1 MYTTS
6 PSNST
11 FRFGVI
17 LAVFAATGFSCK
29 AIFAKLAYRHGVDA
43 ITMVCL
49 RMLFVLLILA
59 SFSLWRSKGTLAR
72 RDYLALIGLGLLGY
86 YLSSVLDFIG
96 LMTVSASLERL
107 ILSLYPTLTV
117 LFSVMLG
124 GAVLTRHIKQALPI
138 TYLGIALVV
147 YPGLKDAN
155 ADWVGIGF
163 ILASTTC
170 YALYMSLSPKVIA
183 RVGAMRF
190 TELGLTVSSIAIICH
205 FLITHPVQALI
216 QPLPVYGL
224 AAAMAVFAT
233 VLPIYAT
240 AAAMSR
246 IGASRTAIIGSLGP
260 MLSILLSIGI
270 LDERLSSIQ
279 WLGAAIVMLGV
290 WIVGK
295 KS

>member
-1 MYTTS
+1 MH
-6 PSNST
+6 ST
-11 FRFGVI
+11 ANNKSFRLGVI
-17 LAVFAATGFSCK
+17 LAIFAATGFSCK

-43 ITMVCL
+43 ITLVCL

-59 SFSLWRSKGTLAR
+59 SYSLWRSKARLAR

-96 LMTVSASLERL
+96 LTTVSASLERL

-117 LFSVMLG
+117 LFSVL
-124 GAVLTRHIKQALPI
+124 LTGTVMTRQMKQALPL
-138 TYLGIALVV
+138 TYLGIALVIG
-147 YPGLKDAN
+147 PSLGEAN

-163 ILASTTC
+163 IVASTTS
-170 YALYMSLSPKVIA
+170 YALYMSLSPKIIA

-190 TELGLTVSSIAIICH
+190 TELGLTVSSIAVLCH
-205 FLITHPVQALI
+205 FLLTHPINALV

-224 AAAMAVFAT
+224 AAAMAIFAT

-260 MLSILLSIGI
+260 MLSILMSISI
-270 LDERLSSIQ
+270 LDERLSAIQ
-279 WLGAAIVMLGV
+279 WLGAAIVMIGV
-290 WIVGK
+290 WIVSK

>member
-1 MYTTS
+1 MY
-6 PSNST
+6 ST
-11 FRFGVI
+11 ANNKSFRIGI
-17 LAVFAATGFSCK
+17 TLAIFAATGFSCK
-29 AIFAKLAYRHGVDA
+29 AIFAKLAYRHGIDA
-43 ITMVCL
+43 ITLVCL

-59 SFSLWRSKGTLAR
+59 SFSLWRSKARLAG
-72 RDYLALIGLGLLGY
+72 RDYWALIGLGLLGY

-117 LFSVMLG
+117 LFSVL
-124 GAVLTRHIKQALPI
+124 LTGTVMTRRMKQALPL
-138 TYLGIALVV
+138 TYLGIALVIA
-147 YPGLKDAN
+147 PSLGEAN
-155 ADWVGIGF
+155 ADWLGIGF
-163 ILASTTC
+163 IVASTTC

-190 TELGLTVSSIAIICH
+190 TELGLTVSSIAVLCH
-205 FLITHPVQALI
+205 FLVTHPINALV

-260 MLSILLSIGI
+260 MLSILMSIGI
-270 LDERLSSIQ
+270 LDERLSAIQ

-290 WIVGK
+290 WIVSK
-295 KS
+295 KH

>member
-1 MYTTS
+1 MY
-6 PSNST
+6 ST
-11 FRFGVI
+11 ANNASFRIGVI
-17 LAVFAATGFSCK
+17 LAIFAATGFSCK

-43 ITMVCL
+43 ITLVCL

-59 SFSLWRSKGTLAR
+59 SFSLWRSKERLAG

-117 LFSVMLG
+117 LFSVL
-124 GAVLTRHIKQALPI
+124 LTGTVMTRRMKQALPL
-138 TYLGIALVV
+138 TYLGIALVIA
-147 YPGLKDAN
+147 PSLGEAN
-155 ADWVGIGF
+155 ADWLGIGF
-163 ILASTTC
+163 IVASTTC

-190 TELGLTVSSIAIICH
+190 TELGLTVSSIAVLCH
-205 FLITHPVQALI
+205 FLVTHPINALV

-224 AAAMAVFAT
+224 SAAMAVFAT

-240 AAAMSR
+240 AAAMGR

-270 LDERLSSIQ
+270 LGERLSAIQ

-295 KS
+295 KH